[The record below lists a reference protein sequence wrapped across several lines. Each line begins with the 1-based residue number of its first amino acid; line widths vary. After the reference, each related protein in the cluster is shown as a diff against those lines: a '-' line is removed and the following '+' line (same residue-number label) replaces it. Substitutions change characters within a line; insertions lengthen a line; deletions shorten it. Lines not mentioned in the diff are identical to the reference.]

1 MPTSKQSHPPVTK
14 SAICPN
20 CGIAQVMYDARLVD
34 SFKEEDRKFDRRPQ
48 TNHHDHQNFLIIITF
63 SLSQPLFEANMNII
77 ITNLT
82 SSLSQLFGTTLQP
95 FVAPNLLTTWTNA
108 PQIEIRPIFG
118 DRGDKTATFSR
129 WPGHTS
135 SKSIV
140 NIEWLCATGHEEN
153 IYWKEDNKWFNKRI
167 SISCDVRGSLFCGFV
182 PWNWTCIVTAGKCI
196 KVSICIRAM

>member
-108 PQIEIRPIFG
+108 PQIEIWPIFG
-118 DRGDKTATFSR
+118 DRGDKISEKNLVR
-129 WPGHTS
+129 RYLWPWTS
-135 SKSIV
+135 WPTKVCNCSNILVVEYLHMRQWLKKITRSDILIVFYSKSFQ
-140 NIEWLCATGHEEN
+140 
-153 IYWKEDNKWFNKRI
+153 YFNWI
-167 SISCDVRGSLFCGFV
+167 D
-182 PWNWTCIVTAGKCI
+182 
-196 KVSICIRAM
+196 

>member
-108 PQIEIRPIFG
+108 PQIEIWPIFG
-118 DRGDKTATFSR
+118 DRGDKISEKKSGQAIFVALNLLTTWTSAPRRFAIVQIFLLLNICTWGSDLKR
-129 WPGHTS
+129 LPGL
-135 SKSIV
+135 IF
-140 NIEWLCATGHEEN
+140 W
-153 IYWKEDNKWFNKRI
+153 
-167 SISCDVRGSLFCGFV
+167 
-182 PWNWTCIVTAGKCI
+182 
-196 KVSICIRAM
+196 